1 MDAPEGSPKSNM
13 GISKLI
19 LILGMWLG
27 VEGVEGGEGGEGVEG
42 EWAGGRVGGE
52 MVVVVGEG

>member
-1 MDAPEGSPKSNM
+1 M